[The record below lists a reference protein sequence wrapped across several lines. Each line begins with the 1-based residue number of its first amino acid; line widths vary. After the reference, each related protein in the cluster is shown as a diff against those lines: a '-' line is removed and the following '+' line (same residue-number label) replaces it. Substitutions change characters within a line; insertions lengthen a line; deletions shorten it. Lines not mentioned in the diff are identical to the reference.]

1 MGGEDESKGSESLGC
16 VGYLCSILFLRGTK
30 YPSLNEDL
38 FVKMERVG
46 KIICSSFFF
55 LLCHINTTLRLKI
68 CEPAF
73 GCLPWALLMLE
84 ESL

>member
-55 LLCHINTTLRLKI
+55 FIVSYKYNTQT
-68 CEPAF
+68 
-73 GCLPWALLMLE
+73 
-84 ESL
+84 